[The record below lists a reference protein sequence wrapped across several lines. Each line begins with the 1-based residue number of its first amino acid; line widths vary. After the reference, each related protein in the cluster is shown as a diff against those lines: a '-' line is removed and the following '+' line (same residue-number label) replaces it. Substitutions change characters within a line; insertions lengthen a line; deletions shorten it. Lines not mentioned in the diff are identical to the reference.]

1 MKKNFKKLKNSTS
14 IDKFAKNY
22 LDYLIHLYSQLDLK
36 IFKKFE
42 IEFEEIKNTNSR
54 MFIIGNGGGA
64 STAITMVNDLGFDIL
79 KKTKT
84 KKHFK
89 MKSLV
94 DNSVIITA
102 ISNDTSFEEV
112 FVNQLKLYFKKGDK
126 LLIFTASGNSN
137 NLIKAA
143 EFVKKNNGKVLSV
156 VGFDGGEIKKI
167 SDHCLHIQTNT
178 GEYGPVEDIQLTFNH
193 ILAHWFQIKL
203 NK

>member
-1 MKKNFKKLKNSTS
+1 
-14 IDKFAKNY
+14 
-22 LDYLIHLYSQLDLK
+22 
-36 IFKKFE
+36 
-42 IEFEEIKNTNSR
+42 
-54 MFIIGNGGGA
+54 
-64 STAITMVNDLGFDIL
+64 
-79 KKTKT
+79 
-84 KKHFK
+84 

-137 NLIKAA
+137 NLIKTAK
-143 EFVKKNNGKVLSV
+143 FVKKNNGKILSV
-156 VGFDGGEIKKI
+156 VGFDGGKIKKI
-167 SDHCLHIQTNT
+167 SDHCLHIETNK

-193 ILAHWFQIKL
+193 ILAHWFKIKL

>member
-1 MKKNFKKLKNSTS
+1 MKKIFKKLKNSTS

-54 MFIIGNGGGA
+54 LFIIGNGGGA

-137 NLIKAA
+137 NLIKSA
-143 EFVKKNNGKVLSV
+143 EFLNKE
-156 VGFDGGEIKKI
+156 DAEYIHEIKKI